1 MSEVQNSDTPTA
13 DNGDLDLD
21 ATAAPTSVEEP
32 TQVEQIQSEAAPR
45 AVSPEMA
52 AELTAASDP
61 ENLER
66 IAAPGALRQKLKC
79 PFKAAGIE
87 YIDYKDVETLK
98 QYVNEQGKILPGRMS
113 GVSAKFQR
121 QLTTAIKRAR
131 QVALLPFV
139 ADNVK

>member
-1 MSEVQNSDTPTA
+1 MADTP
-13 DNGDLDLD
+13 NSLD
-21 ATAAPTSVEEP
+21 ATIEATPAPTSVEEP

-45 AVSPEMA
+45 AVSPELA
-52 AELTAASDP
+52 AVLTAASDP

-66 IAAPGALRQKLKC
+66 IAAPGAMRQKLRC
-79 PFKAAGIE
+79 PFVAAGVE
-87 YIDYKDVETLK
+87 YIDYKDTELLK

-121 QLTTAIKRAR
+121 QLTAAIKRAR
-131 QVALLPFV
+131 HVALLPFV

>member
-1 MSEVQNSDTPTA
+1 MSDTTPTPEIDIESA
-13 DNGDLDLD
+13 
-21 ATAAPTSVEEP
+21 AAPTSAEEP

-45 AVSPEMA
+45 AVSPELA
-52 AELTAASDP
+52 ATLKAASNPDD
-61 ENLER
+61 LQR
-66 IAAPGALRQKLKC
+66 IAAPGAQRQKLRC
-79 PFKAAGIE
+79 PFKAAGVE
-87 YIDYKDVETLK
+87 YIDYKDVDTLK

-131 QVALLPFV
+131 HVALLPFV